1 MNILLFAVFVAA
13 VTILFTLGFY
23 YAQKRFW
30 FQDRHHSRTAPLSP
44 PEGAGNNL
52 DDNDP
57 IWRPPKSN

>member
-1 MNILLFAVFVAA
+1 MYISLFAVFVVA
-13 VTILFTLGFY
+13 VTVLFALGFY

-30 FQDRHHSRTAPLSP
+30 SQDRNHSPTAPPSP
-44 PEGAGNNL
+44 PEGTGNTL